1 MKKLML
7 AAIAALSLFAA
18 PVFAQEESS
27 EGTMRINQG
36 DIEISGEGD
45 YNRVNTGGWSMELS
59 PKVEYFFLN
68 RFSAGAKL
76 NFVDGSAVSTTVSIG
91 PAATY
96 YFAVVRKLGFYVDQT
111 LQWVNPPGSDD
122 NYFHGETGIG
132 FDYFITPNVA
142 VGPAMRG
149 YYNFNGG
156 QGLPSQGT
164 NFKVAISAFF

>member
-1 MKKLML
+1 MTKFVLS
-7 AAIAALSLFAA
+7 AFAVLSLFALPA
-18 PVFAQEESS
+18 FSQEESS

-36 DIEISGEGD
+36 DLKVSGEASYD
-45 YNRVNTGGWSMELS
+45 RRNTGEWTLELS

-68 RFSAGAKL
+68 RFAAGVRLDYK
-76 NFVDGSAVSTTVSIG
+76 DGDIQRTTVSIG

-96 YFAVVRKLGFYVDQT
+96 YFAIVRRVGFYLDQT
-111 LQWVNPPGSDD
+111 VQWVNPPGNDD

-132 FDYFITPNVA
+132 LNYFITPNVA
-142 VGPAMRG
+142 VGPVMRG

-164 NFKVAISAFF
+164 NFKVAISAYF